1 MNRGLLPVVVLAL
14 GLARASAAQAPP
26 VPRPA
31 DILRRQFDARL
42 QEIAARVDGVASYA
56 IVDLTTGDRFTRY
69 PDVVLPTASTI
80 KLAVLYELFRQSDD
94 GSLKLEAALPLDRR
108 LAVAGGPGLFYLGT
122 PTLSLREY
130 ATMMVML
137 SDNTATNVLI
147 RTLGMEAVNNRTR
160 GLGLVNTRLR
170 RLMLDLD
177 AARRGDENVSTAS
190 EIARLLEA
198 FYRGEGLKPASRDQ
212 ALALLKVEKG
222 GPTPLQRGV
231 PAGVEVA
238 CKPGELEGVRVDAGI
253 VFAKNRPY
261 IFSMMTSYLEDD
273 GRGESTIEE
282 ASRLAYQY
290 FFRLGAG
297 TDFGRLIGR

>member
-1 MNRGLLPVVVLAL
+1 MMNRGLLPVVVLAL
-14 GLARASAAQAPP
+14 GLARAAAAQAPP

-42 QEIAARVDGVASYA
+42 QAIAERVDGVASYT

-94 GSLKLEAALPLDRR
+94 GRLKLQAALPLDRR

-147 RTLGMEAVNNRTR
+147 RTLGMEAVNSRTR
-160 GLGLVNTRLR
+160 GLGLQHPPAPADADLTRPGAATKTSTGR
-170 RLMLDLD
+170 RDR
-177 AARRGDENVSTAS
+177 APPGDV
-190 EIARLLEA
+190 LQ
-198 FYRGEGLKPASRDQ
+198 GEGLKP
-212 ALALLKVEKG
+212 E
-222 GPTPLQRGV
+222 
-231 PAGVEVA
+231 
-238 CKPGELEGVRVDAGI
+238 PG
-253 VFAKNRPY
+253 
-261 IFSMMTSYLEDD
+261 
-273 GRGESTIEE
+273 
-282 ASRLAYQY
+282 
-290 FFRLGAG
+290 
-297 TDFGRLIGR
+297 